1 MKNARSTAVFIAK
14 IIIGD
19 ILCALG
25 FDLFLQPNGLNAGG
39 LSGLAMVLV
48 HFLME
53 SIISLITL
61 VENFM
66 NILER
71 KKPPS

>member
-19 ILCALG
+19 ILFALG
-25 FDLFLQPNGLNAGG
+25 FNLFLQPNGLNAGG

-48 HFLME
+48 HFFGLWYRWCCD
-53 SIISLITL
+53 SCGKSAA
-61 VENFM
+61 VHH
-66 NILER
+66 R
-71 KKPPS
+71 R